1 MRMDPVRALGD
12 SLLEVRKP
20 SRYLGGEYGA
30 VRKEGEGLLEIA
42 LCFPDLYEIGMSNNA
57 LRILYSG
64 LNALEDVRCERV
76 FAPAPDFEALLA
88 KKGLPLYTLETG
100 MPVRECDLVA
110 FSVGYELSIT
120 GILTVLSSAGVPLRT
135 EDRGGD
141 DPIVIAGG
149 PAITNP
155 APFSPFVD
163 AVWIG
168 EAEAGFFKLASELSA
183 LKKAGARRPELLDR
197 IAEDKAFWMP
207 GKKAVRAVDDGFPS
221 RRYDTALPVPSLKPV
236 QDHGVVEIMRGC
248 PNGCRFCH
256 AGYYYRPQ
264 RVRDPEAVFE
274 DVDRLVTK
282 GGHREITVSSL
293 SSGDYPRVDLLLRA
307 LNARYGP
314 RKVSFQLP
322 SVKVDSFPLP
332 IIEEIAQTRKS
343 GLTFAVE
350 TPADHWQLSINK
362 TVTFDRVVAILDEAK
377 RRGYRQAK
385 FYFMLGLPVPGGAGE
400 GEAEALVE
408 YLRRLLAATTFQLN
422 VNIGTFVPKAH
433 TPYQWAPALK
443 ADEATARLAVVREA
457 FRRERRVKLSWHDP
471 FLSAL
476 EGVFSRG
483 DARAGDFALDAWRLG
498 CRLDAWEEHSR
509 QELWLEA
516 ARVSAARGYDPWVEA
531 SRERSLEEALPW
543 EDVKLR
549 VSRKWLLRELERSN
563 ASILTGTCTDSCAE
577 LCGSCV
583 DVGPNVRNKIHTDFL
598 ERIIAEN
605 PVRSTEDAAPV
616 GRREQARNEGRMA
629 FAWRRVGRT
638 PFWPHHQFHDAFHRA
653 FLISGLPVAL
663 SEGFNP
669 LSRLELSDPL
679 PIGVSSMEE
688 LGLAVLERRVDE
700 DDFLRRLAACL
711 PEGIEPLEAVWIPF
725 VEGRKRRSLASL
737 AWGSDWELDCGEE
750 GKALALAG
758 LFEAELAT
766 TELEGSFAEASGA
779 SLRLRLRN
787 GGRKELGLQAM
798 LERLLGVDPARNL
811 RLGRTR
817 QYADGGSGPESYLK
831 ILSLLA

>member
-1 MRMDPVRALGD
+1 MNIDPVAALGA

-30 VRKEGEGLLEIA
+30 TRKGEGTWLDIA
-42 LCFPDLYEIGMSNNA
+42 LCFPDLYEIGTSNNA
-57 LRILYSG
+57 VRILYSA
-64 LNALEDVRCERV
+64 LNALEGVRCERV
-76 FAPAPDFEALLA
+76 FAPAPDFEALLTRS
-88 KKGLPLYTLETG
+88 GVPLYTLETG
-100 MPVRECDLVA
+100 LPVAECDLVA
-110 FSVGYELSIT
+110 FSIGYELSIT
-120 GILTVLSSAGVPLRT
+120 GVLTVLSSAGIPLRAA
-135 EDRGGD
+135 ERGRD

-168 EAEAGFFKLASELSA
+168 EAEAGFFSLASELSGM
-183 LKKAGARRPELLDR
+183 KKAGARRPELLAR
-197 IAEDKAFWMP
+197 IAGERAFWMP
-207 GKKAVRAVDDGFPS
+207 GKKAIRAIDDGFPT

-256 AGYYYRPQ
+256 AGYFYRPQ
-264 RVRDPEAVFE
+264 RVREPEAIFE
-274 DVDRLVTK
+274 DVERLVTK

-322 SVKVDSFPLP
+322 SLKVDSFPLP

-362 TVTFDRVVAILDEAK
+362 TVTFDRIVGILDEAK

-408 YLRRLLAATTFQLN
+408 YVRRLLAASTFQLN
-422 VNIGTFVPKAH
+422 INVGTFVPKAH
-433 TPYQWAPALK
+433 TPYQWAPAL
-443 ADEATARLAVVREA
+443 AAGEASVRLAVIREA

-509 QELWLEA
+509 RDLWLEA
-516 ARVSAARGYDPWVEA
+516 ARVSAERGYDPWA
-531 SRERSLEEALPW
+531 DAARPRSLDESLPW
-543 EDVKLR
+543 DDVNLR
-549 VSRKWLLRELERSN
+549 VSRKWLLRELERSD
-563 ASILTGTCTDSCAE
+563 ASILTGMCTDSCAD
-577 LCGSCV
+577 LCGSCSTGAGV
-583 DVGPNVRNKIHTDFL
+583 VVKNIHSEFL
-598 ERIIAEN
+598 EYIIAQGPSSSSE
-605 PVRSTEDAAPV
+605 PLAPV
-616 GRREQARNEGRMA
+616 GQRPQAANEGRMA
-629 FAWRRVGRT
+629 FTWRRAGRT

-653 FLISGLPVAL
+653 FLIADLPVAL

-679 PIGVSSMEE
+679 PIGVSSLEE
-688 LGLAVLERRVDE
+688 LGLAVLERRME
-700 DDFLRRLAACL
+700 ADDFIARLSACL
-711 PEGIEPLEAVWIPF
+711 PEGIEVDRAVWVPF
-725 VEGRKRRSLASL
+725 VDGRKRRSLASL
-737 AWGSDWELDCGEE
+737 AWGSDWEFACESAE
-750 GKALALAG
+750 GALAIAARLSGEIAVP
-758 LFEAELAT
+758 ELQ
-766 TELEGSFAEASGA
+766 GSLVDAKGPSV
-779 SLRLRLRN
+779 RLRLRN
-787 GGRKELGLQAM
+787 GGRKELGLQAI
-798 LERLLGVDPARNL
+798 LERALGVDPGRSL
-811 RLGRTR
+811 RLKRTR
-817 QYADGGSGPESYLK
+817 QFADDGTGPEDYLK
-831 ILSLLA
+831 VLSLLA

>member
-1 MRMDPVRALGD
+1 MRIDPVRALGD

-30 VRKEGEGLLEIA
+30 VRKEGEGFLDVA
-42 LCFPDLYEIGMSNNA
+42 LCFPDLYEIGTSNNA
-57 LRILYSG
+57 IRILYSG
-64 LNALEDVRCERV
+64 LNALENVRCKRV

-100 MPVRECDLVA
+100 MLVRDCDLVA
-110 FSVGYELSIT
+110 FSIGYELSIT
-120 GILTVLSSAGVPLRT
+120 GILTVLSAAGIPLRS
-135 EDRGGD
+135 EDRGGN
-141 DPIVIAGG
+141 DPVVIAGG

-168 EAEAGFFKLASELSA
+168 EAEAGFFALASELAA
-183 LKKAGARRPELLDR
+183 LKKAGARRPELLAR
-197 IAEDKAFWMP
+197 ISGEKAFWMP
-207 GKKAVRAVDDGFPS
+207 GKTAIRAVDEGFPS
-221 RRYDTALPVPSLKPV
+221 RRYDTALPIPSLKPV

-256 AGYYYRPQ
+256 AGYFYRPQ
-264 RVRDPEAVFE
+264 RVREPEAIFE
-274 DVDRLVTK
+274 DVERLVSK

-322 SVKVDSFPLP
+322 SLKVDSFPLP

-362 TVTFDRVVAILDEAK
+362 TVTFERIVGILDEAK

-408 YLRRLLAATTFQLN
+408 YVRRLLAATTFQLN
-422 VNIGTFVPKAH
+422 VNVGTFVPKAH
-433 TPYQWAPALK
+433 TPYQWSPALA
-443 ADEATARLAVVREA
+443 ADAASARLAVIREA

-509 QELWLEA
+509 KDLWLEA
-516 ARVSAARGYDPWVEA
+516 ARVSAERGYDPWA
-531 SRERSLEEALPW
+531 DAARGRNFEEALPW
-543 EDVKLR
+543 QDVKLR

-563 ASILTGTCTDSCAE
+563 RSILTGICTDSCAE

-583 DVGPNVRNKIHTDFL
+583 EKGTSVTNKIHSEFL
-598 ERIIAEN
+598 EAIISECPAPVAE
-605 PVRSTEDAAPV
+605 DQAPV
-616 GRREQARNEGRMA
+616 GQRAQACNEGRMA
-629 FAWRRVGRT
+629 FTWRRVGRT

-653 FLISGLPVAL
+653 FLISDLPVAL

-700 DDFLRRLAACL
+700 GEFLRRLAACL
-711 PEGIEPLEAVWIPF
+711 PEGIEPLEAVWVPF

-737 AWGSDWELDCGEE
+737 AWGSAWELACADPEAAA
-750 GKALALAG
+750 ALAARFAGELAVPELAG
-758 LFEAELAT
+758 SL
-766 TELEGSFAEASGA
+766 AEASGT
-779 SLRLRLRN
+779 SLRLRLKN
-787 GGRKELGLQAM
+787 GGRKELGLPAM

-811 RLGRTR
+811 RLVRIR
-817 QYADGGSGPESYLK
+817 QYADGRAGPESYLK